1 MEFRFDAMLRS
12 NLGNENSDA
21 GHIKFK
27 RAAGSPPWSRESLQ
41 NAIRTGQAA
50 AMATR
55 RIEARLE
62 GNLFHGECFRHWNW
76 NRKGSTVFSNTINVV
91 NVISYMQA
99 MTILETDFHLEAV
112 TAAQKLT
119 GGKNSVLMLTVVDF
133 RRC

>member
-1 MEFRFDAMLRS
+1 VRETSLFLPSACLLVMEFRFDAMLRS

-55 RIEARLE
+55 RI
-62 GNLFHGECFRHWNW
+62 
-76 NRKGSTVFSNTINVV
+76 
-91 NVISYMQA
+91 
-99 MTILETDFHLEAV
+99 
-112 TAAQKLT
+112 
-119 GGKNSVLMLTVVDF
+119 
-133 RRC
+133 